1 MRIKEKDG
9 RGFRPVCGLVL
20 WLCVFVVI
28 LSIEF
33 GHWENSTGPKEKSHG
48 QEPPQ
53 DRGLTLISP
62 DPAVKSRS
70 CGCEPPA

>member
-1 MRIKEKDG
+1 MAEGRWLWRDLGGVTVRIKEKDG
-9 RGFRPVCGLVL
+9 RGLRPVCGLVL

-53 DRGLTLISP
+53 DQGEL
-62 DPAVKSRS
+62 
-70 CGCEPPA
+70 